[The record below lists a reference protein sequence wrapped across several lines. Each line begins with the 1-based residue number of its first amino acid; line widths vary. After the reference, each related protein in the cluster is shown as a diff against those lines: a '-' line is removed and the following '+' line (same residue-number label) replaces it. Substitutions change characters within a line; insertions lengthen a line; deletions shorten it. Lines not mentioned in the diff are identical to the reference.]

1 MLGVNFSDLISALQ
15 IRRLAHSF
23 FAQTDW
29 FPFSIP
35 GNVSFQLSARC
46 FYLISRLSFLGCVV
60 NSSSAGPVAMVFDLE
75 ENESTKV
82 LLNRIM
88 LIEEDAA
95 SVEETRKLLTE
106 KGYQVSV
113 ARDGG
118 QAQGTIRMHPPD
130 LILMQVILP
139 GESGFEICEKVKE
152 NYPRIPILFY
162 SEVSLDSAINL
173 GERVGG
179 DGYLIR
185 PAAPEKLFETMQ
197 QVAEAVW
204 HQAQEEDEGDMPED
218 GYIKF
223 RCRCGQRFKEKYENR
238 GKYTTC
244 QGCHNRTRIPNRSF
258 HQYWR
263 DESTGNDDSATSGLQ
278 PLKFVTVKCLGCQ
291 TFYKL
296 GNVQGDWRKCPR
308 CEHVHEGPLSIVGA
322 PMSRAALES
331 SLRVLRILNGKSKG
345 KKLMLPER
353 KIVFGQDESCDIR
366 HGSKSVSARHC
377 TLEPTELGIRVC
389 DLGSE
394 RGTFVDG
401 ERVTDE
407 GLVKAGS
414 VLRIGDLQ
422 FRLVGEDLS
431 VEEEMQRVQKW
442 SELEQKARE
451 RGIRMIEAGKETAAE
466 AAQVI
471 QQYWNIMRIR
481 ATGEEI
487 PEAVV
492 GTAES

>member
-1 MLGVNFSDLISALQ
+1 
-15 IRRLAHSF
+15 
-23 FAQTDW
+23 
-29 FPFSIP
+29 
-35 GNVSFQLSARC
+35 
-46 FYLISRLSFLGCVV
+46 
-60 NSSSAGPVAMVFDLE
+60 MVFGLE
-75 ENESTKV
+75 EEESDRTAA

-88 LIEEDAA
+88 LIEED
-95 SVEETRKLLTE
+95 SGVVEEVKSLLVE
-106 KGYQVSV
+106 QGFQVSI

-118 QAQGTIRMHPPD
+118 QAQGTIRMHAPD
-130 LILMQVILP
+130 LILIQVILP

-162 SEVSLDSAINL
+162 TEVALESAINL
-173 GERVGG
+173 AERVGA
-179 DGYLIR
+179 DGYLIK
-185 PAAPEKLFETMQ
+185 PSSSEKLLDMMR

-204 HQAQEEDEGDMPED
+204 EQGKEEDETTANEEGF
-218 GYIKF
+218 IKF
-223 RCRCGQRFKEKYENR
+223 RCSCGQRFKEKYENR

-244 QGCHNRTRIPNRSF
+244 QGCHSRTRIPNKSF
-258 HQYWR
+258 HR
-263 DESTGNDDSATSGLQ
+263 FIRDDSAGTDDATSSSLQ
-278 PLKFVTVKCLGCQ
+278 PLKFVTVKCPGCQ

-296 GNVQGDWRKCPR
+296 GNVEGDWRKCPR
-308 CEHVHEGPLSIVGA
+308 CEHVHDGPLSIVGA

-353 KIVFGQDESCDIR
+353 KIVFGRDASCDIR
-366 HGSKSVSARHC
+366 HGSKSVSDRHC
-377 TLEPTELGIRVC
+377 TLEPTEFGIRVQ

-394 RGTFVDG
+394 RGTFIDG
-401 ERVTDE
+401 ERLTEE

-414 VLRIGDLQ
+414 TLRIGELQ

-442 SELEQKARE
+442 SEKEQNARQ

-471 QQYWNIMRIR
+471 QQYWNITRKR
-481 ATGEEI
+481 ATGH
-487 PEAVV
+487 A
-492 GTAES
+492 TAEELANLQR

>member
-1 MLGVNFSDLISALQ
+1 
-15 IRRLAHSF
+15 
-23 FAQTDW
+23 
-29 FPFSIP
+29 
-35 GNVSFQLSARC
+35 
-46 FYLISRLSFLGCVV
+46 
-60 NSSSAGPVAMVFDLE
+60 MVFDLV
-75 ENESTKV
+75 ENGESQV

-88 LIEEDAA
+88 LIEEDPAA
-95 SVEETRKLLTE
+95 IEEIKKLLTD
-106 KGYQVSV
+106 KGFQVSV

-152 NYPRIPILFY
+152 HYPRIPILIY
-162 SEVSLDSAINL
+162 SEISLESAINL
-173 GERVGG
+173 GERVGA
-179 DGYLIR
+179 DGYLVK
-185 PAAPEKLFETMQ
+185 PAPPEKLFDTMQ
-197 QVAEAVW
+197 KVADAVW
-204 HQAQEEDEGDMPED
+204 QQAQDEDHHDVPEEGF
-218 GYIKF
+218 IKF

-244 QGCHNRTRIPNRSF
+244 SGCQNSIRIPNRSF
-258 HQYWR
+258 HQFIKE
-263 DESTGNDDSATSGLQ
+263 DSTTADDSALTELH
-278 PLKFVTVKCLGCQ
+278 PLKFVTVKCPNCQ

-296 GNVQGDWRKCPR
+296 GNVQGNWRRCPR
-308 CEHVHEGPLSIVGA
+308 CGHHHSGSLSIVGA

-353 KIVFGQDESCDIR
+353 EIVLGRDESCDIR
-366 HGSKSVSARHC
+366 HRSKSVSDRHC
-377 TLEPTELGIRVC
+377 TLAPTEFGIRVR

-394 RGTFVDG
+394 RGTFIDG
-401 ERVTDE
+401 ERVAEE
-407 GLVKAGS
+407 GLMRAGS

-431 VEEEMQRVQKW
+431 VAEELQRVQKW
-442 SELEQKARE
+442 SEKEQKARE

-471 QQYWNIMRIR
+471 QQYWNIMRMR
-481 ATGEEI
+481 ASEDD
-487 PEAVV
+487 VS
-492 GTAES
+492 GTVEHSES

>member
-1 MLGVNFSDLISALQ
+1 MVLDLDESDKATAI
-15 IRRLAHSF
+15 
-23 FAQTDW
+23 
-29 FPFSIP
+29 
-35 GNVSFQLSARC
+35 
-46 FYLISRLSFLGCVV
+46 
-60 NSSSAGPVAMVFDLE
+60 
-75 ENESTKV
+75 
-82 LLNRIM
+82 LNRIM
-88 LIEEDAA
+88 LIEEDSAA
-95 SVEETRKLLTE
+95 VEETKKLLTD
-106 KGYQVSV
+106 KGFQVSV

-152 NYPRIPILFY
+152 NYPRIPILIY
-162 SEVSLDSAINL
+162 TEVALESAVNL
-173 GERVGG
+173 GERVGA
-179 DGYLIR
+179 DGYLIK
-185 PAAPEKLFETMQ
+185 PVAPEKLLDIMQ

-204 HQAQEEDEGDMPED
+204 QQAQEEDEGDTPED

-244 QGCHNRTRIPNRSF
+244 QSCQSRTRIPNKSF
-258 HQYWR
+258 HQFIT
-263 DESTGNDDSATSGLQ
+263 DETSTGDDTSSGGLQ
-278 PLKFVTVKCLGCQ
+278 PLKFVTVKCPGCQ

-308 CEHVHEGPLSIVGA
+308 CEHVHTGSLSIVGA

-353 KIVFGQDESCDIR
+353 EIVFGRDEDCDIR
-366 HGSKSVSARHC
+366 HGSKSVSGRHC
-377 TLEPTELGIRVC
+377 SMVPTEAGIIVR

-394 RGTFVDG
+394 RGTFIDG

-407 GLVKAGS
+407 GMMKAGS

-431 VEEEMQRVQKW
+431 VDEELQRVQKW
-442 SELEQKARE
+442 SE
-451 RGIRMIEAGKETAAE
+451 KE
-466 AAQVI
+466 
-471 QQYWNIMRIR
+471 
-481 ATGEEI
+481 
-487 PEAVV
+487 
-492 GTAES
+492 

>member
-1 MLGVNFSDLISALQ
+1 
-15 IRRLAHSF
+15 
-23 FAQTDW
+23 
-29 FPFSIP
+29 
-35 GNVSFQLSARC
+35 
-46 FYLISRLSFLGCVV
+46 
-60 NSSSAGPVAMVFDLE
+60 MVFDLD
-75 ENESTKV
+75 ENEQSKA

-95 SVEETRKLLTE
+95 VVDEVKKVLTD
-106 KGYQVSV
+106 KGFQVSV

-118 QAQGTIRMHPPD
+118 QAAGTIRMHPPD

-162 SEVSLDSAINL
+162 TEVSLDSAINL
-173 GERVGG
+173 GERVGA

-185 PAAPEKLFETMQ
+185 PAAPEKLLDMME
-197 QVAEAVW
+197 QVAQAVW
-204 HQAQEEDEGDMPED
+204 QQALEEDEGDMPED

-223 RCRCGQRFKEKYENR
+223 RCRCGEKFKEKYQNR

-244 QGCHNRTRIPNRSF
+244 QGCLSRTRIPNKSF
-258 HQYWR
+258 HQYLR
-263 DESTGNDDSATSGLQ
+263 DESAGSEDTSSTGLQ
-278 PLKFVTVKCLGCQ
+278 PLKFVTVKCPGCQ

-296 GNVQGDWRKCPR
+296 GNVDGDWRKCPR
-308 CEHVHEGPLSIVGA
+308 CEYVHTGPLSIVGA

-331 SLRVLRILNGKSKG
+331 SLRVLRILSGKSKG

-366 HGSKSVSARHC
+366 HGSKSVGAQHC
-377 TLEPTELGIRVC
+377 TLEPTELGILVN

-394 RGTFVDG
+394 RGTFIDG
-401 ERVTDE
+401 ERLNGE

-414 VLRIGDLQ
+414 VLRIGELQ

-431 VEEEMQRVQKW
+431 VEEELQRVQKW
-442 SELEQKARE
+442 SEKEQTARDQ
-451 RGIRMIEAGKETAAE
+451 GIRMIEAGKETASE

-471 QQYWNIMRIR
+471 QQYWNIMRMR
-481 ATGEEI
+481 ATGEEV
-487 PEAVV
+487 PEAV
-492 GTAES
+492 GSPES

>member
-1 MLGVNFSDLISALQ
+1 
-15 IRRLAHSF
+15 
-23 FAQTDW
+23 
-29 FPFSIP
+29 
-35 GNVSFQLSARC
+35 
-46 FYLISRLSFLGCVV
+46 
-60 NSSSAGPVAMVFDLE
+60 MVFDLE
-75 ENESTKV
+75 DNGETQV

-88 LIEEDAA
+88 LIEEDHA
-95 SVEETRKLLTE
+95 SIDETKTLLTE
-106 KGYQVSV
+106 KGYQVSI

-179 DGYLIR
+179 DGYLIK

-204 HQAQEEDEGDMPED
+204 HQAQEEDEGDAPED

-244 QGCHNRTRIPNRSF
+244 EGCQNRTRIPNKSF
-258 HQYWR
+258 HQYLR
-263 DESTGNDDSATSGLQ
+263 GESAGNDDSSSNGLQ
-278 PLKFVTVKCLGCQ
+278 PLKFVTVKCPGCQ

-308 CEHVHEGPLSIVGA
+308 CEHVHTGSLSIVGA

-353 KIVFGQDESCDIR
+353 KIIFGRGEGCDIR
-366 HGSKSVSARHC
+366 HGSKTVSDQHC
-377 TLEPTELGIRVC
+377 TLEPTELGIRVT
-389 DLGSE
+389 DLDSE
-394 RGTFVDG
+394 RGTFIDRV
-401 ERVTDE
+401 RVTGE

-414 VLRIGDLQ
+414 MLQIGELQ
-422 FRLVGEDLS
+422 FRLVGQDLS

-442 SELEQKARE
+442 SEQEQKARE

-471 QQYWNIMRIR
+471 QQYWNIMRMR

-487 PEAVV
+487 TEAVV
-492 GTAES
+492 GSSEG

>member
-1 MLGVNFSDLISALQ
+1 
-15 IRRLAHSF
+15 
-23 FAQTDW
+23 
-29 FPFSIP
+29 
-35 GNVSFQLSARC
+35 
-46 FYLISRLSFLGCVV
+46 
-60 NSSSAGPVAMVFDLE
+60 MVFDLD
-75 ENESTKV
+75 ENEKTKV

-95 SVEETRKLLTE
+95 TVEETKKLLTE
-106 KGYQVSV
+106 KGFQVSV
-113 ARDGG
+113 AQDGG
-118 QAQGTIRMHPPD
+118 QAHGTIRMHPPD

-162 SEVSLDSAINL
+162 SEVSLDSAVNL

-179 DGYLIR
+179 DGYLIS
-185 PAAPEKLFETMQ
+185 PASPEKLLDTML
-197 QVAEAVW
+197 QVAESVW
-204 HQAQEEDEGDMPED
+204 NQAQEEDQGDTADD

-223 RCRCGQRFKEKYENR
+223 RCKCGQRFKEKYENR

-244 QGCHNRTRIPNRSF
+244 PGCQSRTRIPNKSF
-258 HQYWR
+258 HDYLR
-263 DESTGNDDSATSGLQ
+263 DESTGNDDTSSTGLQ
-278 PLKFVTVKCLGCQ
+278 PLKFVTVKCPDCQ

-308 CEHVHEGPLSIVGA
+308 CEHVHTGPLSIVGA

-331 SLRVLRILNGKSKG
+331 SLRVLRILSGKSKG

-353 KIVFGQDESCDIR
+353 EIVFGQDESCDIR
-366 HGSKSVSARHC
+366 HGSRTVSGRHC
-377 TLEPTELGIRVC
+377 TLEPTELGIRVRN
-389 DLGSE
+389 LGSE
-394 RGTFVDG
+394 RGTFIDG
-401 ERVTDE
+401 EPVTDE
-407 GLVKAGS
+407 GLVKAGG
-414 VLRIGDLQ
+414 VLRIGELQ

-442 SELEQKARE
+442 SEKEQNARD

-471 QQYWNIMRIR
+471 QQHWNIMRMR
-481 ATGEEI
+481 AGKRSPKQSEVRKASQPLLTELAGPFFPRKK
-487 PEAVV
+487 PE
-492 GTAES
+492 

>member
-1 MLGVNFSDLISALQ
+1 
-15 IRRLAHSF
+15 
-23 FAQTDW
+23 
-29 FPFSIP
+29 
-35 GNVSFQLSARC
+35 
-46 FYLISRLSFLGCVV
+46 
-60 NSSSAGPVAMVFDLE
+60 MVFNLE
-75 ENESTKV
+75 NTDPTKV

-88 LIEEDAA
+88 LIEEDPAA
-95 SVEETRKLLTE
+95 VEELKKLLSDN
-106 KGYQVSV
+106 GFQVSV

-152 NYPRIPILFY
+152 NYPRIPILIY
-162 SEVSLDSAINL
+162 TGVSLESAVNL
-173 GERVGG
+173 GERVGA
-179 DGYLIR
+179 DGYLIK
-185 PAAPEKLFETMQ
+185 PATPEKLFEVMQ
-197 QVAEAVW
+197 NVAEAVW
-204 HQAQEEDEGDMPED
+204 AQAQEEDAGDAPED

-238 GKYTTC
+238 GRYTTC
-244 QGCHNRTRIPNRSF
+244 SNCQSRTRIPNKSF
-258 HQYWR
+258 HQFYR
-263 DESTGNDDSATSGLQ
+263 DETFVGDDSSSGGLQ
-278 PLKFVTVKCLGCQ
+278 PLKFVTVKCPGCQ

-296 GNVQGDWRKCPR
+296 ANVQGDWRKCPR
-308 CEHVHEGPLSIVGA
+308 CSHVHTGSLSIVGA

-353 KIVFGQDESCDIR
+353 EIVFGKDEGCDIR
-366 HGSKSVSARHC
+366 HKSKSVSGRHC
-377 TLEPTELGIRVC
+377 SLKPTEEGIHVR

-394 RGTFVDG
+394 RGTFIDNQ
-401 ERVTDE
+401 RVSGQ

-414 VLRIGDLQ
+414 VLQIGDLK

-431 VEEEMQRVQKW
+431 VEEELQRVQKW
-442 SELEQKARE
+442 SEKEQMARQ

-471 QQYWNIMRIR
+471 QQYWNIMRKR
-481 ATGEEI
+481 AIGEDI
-487 PEAVV
+487 PEAV
-492 GTAES
+492 TAADS

>member
-1 MLGVNFSDLISALQ
+1 
-15 IRRLAHSF
+15 
-23 FAQTDW
+23 
-29 FPFSIP
+29 
-35 GNVSFQLSARC
+35 
-46 FYLISRLSFLGCVV
+46 
-60 NSSSAGPVAMVFDLE
+60 MVFDLE
-75 ENESTKV
+75 ENEQTKV

-88 LIEEDAA
+88 LIEEDAV
-95 SVEETRKLLTE
+95 SVEETKKLLTE
-106 KGYQVSV
+106 KGFQVSV

-118 QAQGTIRMHPPD
+118 QAHGTIRMHPPD

-152 NYPRIPILFY
+152 NYPRVPILFY
-162 SEVSLDSAINL
+162 SEVSLVSAVNL

-179 DGYLIR
+179 DGYLVR
-185 PAAPEKLFETMQ
+185 PASPEKLFDTMQ
-197 QVAEAVW
+197 EVAEAVW
-204 HQAQEEDEGDMPED
+204 QQAQEEDDGDMSED

-223 RCRCGQRFKEKYENR
+223 KCRCGQRFKEKYENR

-244 QGCHNRTRIPNRSF
+244 QGCQSRTRIPNKNF
-258 HQYWR
+258 HQYLR
-263 DESTGNDDSATSGLQ
+263 DDLARNDDTHSTGLQ
-278 PLKFVTVKCLGCQ
+278 PLKFVTVKCPGCQ

-296 GNVQGDWRKCPR
+296 GNVEGDWRKCPR
-308 CEHVHEGPLSIVGA
+308 CEHVHTGSLSIVGA

-331 SLRVLRILNGKSKG
+331 SLRVLRILSGKSKG

-366 HGSKSVSARHC
+366 HGSKSVSDRHC
-377 TLEPTELGIRVC
+377 TLEPTEIGIRVN
-389 DLGSE
+389 DLDSE
-394 RGTFVDG
+394 RGTFIDG

-442 SELEQKARE
+442 SEQEQKARD

-471 QQYWNIMRIR
+471 QQHWNIMRMR
-481 ATGEEI
+481 ANGEEV
-487 PEAVV
+487 PEVV
-492 GTAES
+492 GSSET

>member
-1 MLGVNFSDLISALQ
+1 
-15 IRRLAHSF
+15 
-23 FAQTDW
+23 
-29 FPFSIP
+29 
-35 GNVSFQLSARC
+35 
-46 FYLISRLSFLGCVV
+46 
-60 NSSSAGPVAMVFDLE
+60 MVFDLE
-75 ENESTKV
+75 GNGETQV

-88 LIEEDAA
+88 LIEEEPA
-95 SVEETRKLLTE
+95 SVEETKKLLTG
-106 KGYQVSV
+106 KGYQVSI

-179 DGYLIR
+179 DGYLIK
-185 PAAPEKLFETMQ
+185 PAPPEKLFETMQ

-223 RCRCGQRFKEKYENR
+223 KCRCGQRFKEKYENR

-244 QGCHNRTRIPNRSF
+244 QGCQSRTRIPNKSF
-258 HQYWR
+258 HQYLR
-263 DESTGNDDSATSGLQ
+263 DDSAGNDDSSSTGLQ
-278 PLKFVTVKCLGCQ
+278 PLKFVTVKCPGCQ

-296 GNVQGDWRKCPR
+296 GNVEGDWRKCPR

-353 KIVFGQDESCDIR
+353 KIVFGRGEGCDIR
-366 HGSKSVSARHC
+366 HGSKTVSDQHC
-377 TLEPTELGIRVC
+377 SLEPTESGIRVN

-394 RGTFVDG
+394 RGTFIDR
-401 ERVTDE
+401 ERVTGE

-414 VLRIGDLQ
+414 MLQIGELQ
-422 FRLVGEDLS
+422 FRLVGQHLS
-431 VEEEMQRVQKW
+431 VEEEMLRVQKW
-442 SELEQKARE
+442 SEQEQKARD

-471 QQYWNIMRIR
+471 QQYWNIMRMR

-487 PEAVV
+487 PEAV
-492 GTAES
+492 GSSEG

>member
-1 MLGVNFSDLISALQ
+1 MVLDL
-15 IRRLAHSF
+15 
-23 FAQTDW
+23 T
-29 FPFSIP
+29 
-35 GNVSFQLSARC
+35 
-46 FYLISRLSFLGCVV
+46 
-60 NSSSAGPVAMVFDLE
+60 
-75 ENESTKV
+75 ESETSTV
-82 LLNRIM
+82 ILNRIM

-95 SVEETRKLLTE
+95 SVEETKKLLTD
-106 KGYQVSV
+106 KGFQVSV

-118 QAQGTIRMHPPD
+118 QAQGAIRMHPPD

-152 NYPRIPILFY
+152 NYPRIPILIY
-162 SEVSLDSAINL
+162 TEVPLESAVNL
-173 GERVGG
+173 GERVGA
-179 DGYLIR
+179 DGYLIK
-185 PAAPEKLFETMQ
+185 PVAPEKLFDMMQ

-204 HQAQEEDEGDMPED
+204 QQAQAEDEGETPED

-223 RCRCGQRFKEKYENR
+223 RCRCRQKFKEKYENR

-244 QGCHNRTRIPNRSF
+244 EGCHSRTRIPNKNF
-258 HQYWR
+258 HQFLT
-263 DESTGNDDSATSGLQ
+263 DDTATGDDNSSGGLQ
-278 PLKFVTVKCLGCQ
+278 PLKFVTVKCPGCQ
-291 TFYKL
+291 TFYML

-308 CEHVHEGPLSIVGA
+308 CEHVHTGSLSIVGA

-353 KIVFGQDESCDIR
+353 EIVFGRDEDCDIR
-366 HGSKSVSARHC
+366 HGSKSVSGRHC
-377 TLEPTELGIRVC
+377 SMVPTEAGIIVR

-394 RGTFVDG
+394 RGTYIDS

-414 VLRIGDLQ
+414 VLRIGELQ

-431 VEEEMQRVQKW
+431 VEEELQRVQKW
-442 SELEQKARE
+442 SEKEQNARE
-451 RGIRMIEAGKETAAE
+451 RGIRMIEAGKETASE

-471 QQYWNIMRIR
+471 QQYWNIMRMR
-481 ATGEEI
+481 ATGKEV
-487 PEAVV
+487 PETVASS
-492 GTAES
+492 ES

>member
-1 MLGVNFSDLISALQ
+1 
-15 IRRLAHSF
+15 
-23 FAQTDW
+23 
-29 FPFSIP
+29 
-35 GNVSFQLSARC
+35 
-46 FYLISRLSFLGCVV
+46 
-60 NSSSAGPVAMVFDLE
+60 MVFDLD
-75 ENESTKV
+75 ENEQTKV

-95 SVEETRKLLTE
+95 SVEETKKLLTE
-106 KGYQVSV
+106 KGFQVSV

-152 NYPRIPILFY
+152 NYPRVPILFY

-179 DGYLIR
+179 DGYLIK

-204 HQAQEEDEGDMPED
+204 QQAQEEDDGDTPED
-218 GYIKF
+218 GHIKF
-223 RCRCGQRFKEKYENR
+223 RCKCGQRFKEKYENR

-244 QGCHNRTRIPNRSF
+244 QGCQNRTRIPNKSF
-258 HQYWR
+258 HQYLR
-263 DESTGNDDSATSGLQ
+263 DESAGNDDTSSTGLQ
-278 PLKFVTVKCLGCQ
+278 PLKFVTVKCPGCQ

-296 GNVQGDWRKCPR
+296 GNVEGDWRKCPR
-308 CEHVHEGPLSIVGA
+308 CEHVHTGPLSIVGA

-331 SLRVLRILNGKSKG
+331 SLRVLRILSGKSKG

-353 KIVFGQDESCDIR
+353 EIVFGKDESCDIR
-366 HGSKSVSARHC
+366 HGSKTVSGRHC
-377 TLEPTELGIRVC
+377 TLEPTELGIRVV

-394 RGTFVDG
+394 RGTFIDG
-401 ERVTDE
+401 KPVTDE

-414 VLRIGDLQ
+414 VLRIGELQ

-442 SELEQKARE
+442 SEQEQKARD

-471 QQYWNIMRIR
+471 QQYWNIMRMR

-487 PEAVV
+487 PEAV
-492 GTAES
+492 GSSEQ